1 MAVEGLL
8 YVHGSAGKNGLE
20 LLMHF
25 LLEGEIKTDRYNHST
40 NQVKEFFPF
49 LFSFVLMIECAEV
62 PLTGNLP
69 TILA

>member
-8 YVHGSAGKNGLE
+8 YMHGSAGKNGLE

-40 NQVKEFFPF
+40 NQVNEFFPF
-49 LFSFVLMIECAEV
+49 LFSFLLMIEHPEV
-62 PLTGNLP
+62 PLTGNIP
-69 TILA
+69 TLLA